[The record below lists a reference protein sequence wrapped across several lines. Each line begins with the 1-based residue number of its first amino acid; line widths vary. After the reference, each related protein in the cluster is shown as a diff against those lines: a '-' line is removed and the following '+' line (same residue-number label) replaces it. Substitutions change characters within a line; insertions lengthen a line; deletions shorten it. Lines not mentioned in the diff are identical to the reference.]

1 VTLTYLVIP
10 SASEGS
16 HYPIPELSKTKILNL
31 GVFRSKQ
38 ELIKRNSRRYAKR
51 QFTWWSNDMEIKW
64 FNPDQLPDLI
74 KYIEMVI
81 AY

>member
-38 ELIKRNSRRYAKR
+38 EKGMTSQQIRA
-51 QFTWWSNDMEIKW
+51 TWQDGLEKFGKIRE
-64 FNPDQLPDLI
+64 
-74 KYIEMVI
+74 KYLL
-81 AY
+81 YK